1 MWLLKLHFSISI
13 LCMLTFVGFKSV
25 YKQQMKENGWIN
37 EEKKKKKSIF
47 AYFMFFVPI
56 MNVLFVV
63 IMFLMIGMKK
73 KDFDKMCE
81 DAKKECDWKIVEYQK
96 KIEELY
102 YSLKTLE
109 RNKRESIDFGNYIC
123 IWRKTKIKN

>member
-13 LCMLTFVGFKSV
+13 LCMLTFAGFKSV

-37 EEKKKKKSIF
+37 EENKKKKSIF

-81 DAKKECDWKIVEYQK
+81 DAKKERD
-96 KIEELY
+96 
-102 YSLKTLE
+102 
-109 RNKRESIDFGNYIC
+109 
-123 IWRKTKIKN
+123 